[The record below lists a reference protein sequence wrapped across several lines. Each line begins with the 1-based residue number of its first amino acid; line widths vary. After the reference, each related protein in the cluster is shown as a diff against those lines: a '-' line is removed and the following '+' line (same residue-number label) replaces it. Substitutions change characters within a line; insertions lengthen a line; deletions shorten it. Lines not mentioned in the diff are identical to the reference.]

1 MILHSTLANR
11 LPTVSVRTSRG
22 SSKLL
27 MVHPGEASVCPN
39 TEMICFMFITSAA
52 FRISSGGQLAPA
64 MIPVRTWEK
73 SVDAKSG
80 WFIIAMNMVG
90 TPLKVVIRS

>member
-1 MILHSTLANR
+1 
-11 LPTVSVRTSRG
+11 
-22 SSKLL
+22 
-27 MVHPGEASVCPN
+27 
-39 TEMICFMFITSAA
+39 MFITSAA

-80 WFIIAMNMVG
+80 WFIMAMNMVG

>member
-1 MILHSTLANR
+1 MSGSMILHSTLANR

-27 MVHPGEASVCPN
+27 MVHPGDASVWPK

-52 FRISSGGQLAPA
+52 LRISSGGQLAPA
-64 MIPVRTWEK
+64 MMPVR
-73 SVDAKSG
+73 
-80 WFIIAMNMVG
+80 I
-90 TPLKVVIRS
+90 